1 MMRDDFNDDG
11 VATASSHYRRK
22 RIRFLGRAVDVCTQ
36 NENGP
41 CPLLALANVLLL
53 RNVIH
58 IDSTIAGSEEEGWSC
73 CSSRDV
79 IATLATRVVDANIV
93 ATTSE
98 KEKASMQV
106 ENEKPFEYHT
116 NTETNVET
124 ALSVLPSLTKGLD
137 VNLSLIHI

>member
-1 MMRDDFNDDG
+1 M
-11 VATASSHYRRK
+11 
-22 RIRFLGRAVDVCTQ
+22 CTQ